1 MEPETE
7 PAVVPGRLTLLTAT
21 LSVATTVKVT
31 VCVCDEV
38 LSSTEVSSAE
48 KLLIDG
54 FWSSLLLMLIVTVSV
69 TELLAVSV
77 TVNVR
82 VSLEEP
88 KLKSS

>member
-1 MEPETE
+1 M
-7 PAVVPGRLTLLTAT
+7 
-21 LSVATTVKVT
+21 T
-31 VCVCDEV
+31 VCVWDEV

-48 KLLIDG
+48 KLLMDG